1 MKYESVQNLSDEDFK
16 RSTGVQRPTFTKML
30 EVVERGLRNF
40 GRPPKLSRPDQLLLT
55 LMYWREYR
63 TEFHIG
69 LAYGISEATV
79 CRTIQKIENALIKS
93 EQFHLPGR
101 KGLQLNGM
109 KLEIILVDVTEQPVE
124 RPEKNSGSTTAARKN
139 ALRKKLKCLSKRLQE

>member
-1 MKYESVQNLSDEDFK
+1 
-16 RSTGVQRPTFTKML
+16 
-30 EVVERGLRNF
+30 
-40 GRPPKLSRPDQLLLT
+40 
-55 LMYWREYR
+55 MYWREYR